1 MSRPFYYEAGG
12 KNMADDYILELEHI
26 SKVFPGVKALDD
38 VSLSVKRGE
47 VRGLVGE
54 NGAGK
59 STLMKILTGVYQKDS
74 GIIKIN
80 GKEVKIDTPLQAQQL
95 GLSIIFQEFNLV
107 NSLSIAENIY
117 VGRLPKKG
125 IRGIDW
131 NAVENMSRE
140 WLDKVGLSV
149 DPLQKVGSL
158 SVAGKQ
164 MVEIAKAL
172 SFHSNI
178 IIMDEPSATL
188 TTNELEHLFEIID
201 NLKKQQITII
211 YISHRLDEIERLCD
225 NVTVIR
231 DGTVIETRKTSD
243 FDRQTIISKMVGRSM
258 EQEYPERH
266 TQPEKEEILR
276 VDHLTREPRFRNI
289 SFTLHKGEV
298 LGIAGLVGAG
308 RTEIVRCIFGADRPD
323 GGDLF
328 IRGKKVEI
336 KSPGEAIQ
344 QGIALVTED
353 RKVQGLILED
363 SIAVNTTLAN
373 LSEITV
379 TGIVKKDREV
389 TAARQYMEQLQ
400 TKAPGEYTRCIS
412 LSGGNQQK
420 VVLAKWLYTQADI
433 LILDEPTRGID
444 VGAKYEIYQLIN
456 QLIENGKSVIMIS
469 SEMPEVLNMSD
480 RIIVIH
486 EGEYKGKLSGS
497 DMTAE
502 NVMRLAILKKE
513 DAEDEK

>member
-1 MSRPFYYEAGG
+1 MPLLWTLKGE
-12 KNMADDYILELEHI
+12 NMDKKYILELEHI
-26 SKVFPGVKALDD
+26 SKEFPGVKALDD
-38 VSLSVKRGE
+38 VSLKLEQGE

-74 GIIKIN
+74 GTIKIN
-80 GKEVKIDTPLQAQQL
+80 GENVKIETPLQAQQL

-107 NSLSIAENIY
+107 NSLSIAENIF

-125 IRGIDW
+125 IQGIDW
-131 NAVENMSRE
+131 KKVKSMAAE
-140 WLDKVGLSV
+140 WLDKVGLHV
-149 DPLQKVGSL
+149 DPLQKVGTL

-188 TTNELEHLFEIID
+188 TSNELQHLFEIID
-201 NLKKQQITII
+201 NLKKENITVI

-225 NVTVIR
+225 NVTIIR
-231 DGTVIETRKTSD
+231 DGAVIETRKKSE
-243 FDRQTIISKMVGRSM
+243 FDRQTIISCMVGRSM
-258 EQEYPERH
+258 EQEYPKRE
-266 TQPEKEEILR
+266 TKPQEEEVLR
-276 VDHLTREPRFRNI
+276 VENLTREPRFRDI

-308 RTEIVRCIFGADRPD
+308 RTEIVRCIFGADHAD
-323 GGDLF
+323 GGKIY
-328 IRGKKVEI
+328 IRGEETFINSPQDAI
-336 KSPGEAIQ
+336 KH
-344 QGIALVTED
+344 GIALVTED
-353 RKVQGLILED
+353 RKAQGLILEE

-373 LSEITV
+373 LNEITNTCV
-379 TGIVKKDREV
+379 VNRQKER
-389 TAARQYMEQLQ
+389 TAAREYMEQLK
-400 TKAPGEYTRCIS
+400 TKAPGENTKCIS

-420 VVLAKWLYTQADI
+420 VVLAKWLYTHADI

-456 QLIENGKSVIMIS
+456 QLVCNGKSVIMIS

-480 RIIVIH
+480 RIIVVH
-486 EGEYKGKLSGS
+486 EGNYKGELTGAE
-497 DMTAE
+497 MTAE
-502 NVMRLAILKKE
+502 NVMQLAILDQKE
-513 DAEDEK
+513 ETHEK

>member
-1 MSRPFYYEAGG
+1 MNN
-12 KNMADDYILELEHI
+12 KYILELEHI
-26 SKVFPGVKALDD
+26 SKEFPGVKALND
-38 VSLSVKRGE
+38 VSLALEEGE

-59 STLMKILTGVYQKDS
+59 STLMKILTGVYQKDA
-74 GIIKIN
+74 GTIKIN
-80 GKEVKIDTPLQAQQL
+80 GENVKIETPLQAQQL

-107 NSLSIAENIY
+107 NSLSIAENIF

-125 IRGIDW
+125 MKGIDW
-131 NAVENMSRE
+131 KKVKSMAAE
-140 WLDKVGLSV
+140 WLDKVGLHI
-149 DPLQKVGSL
+149 DPLQKVGTL

-172 SFHSNI
+172 SFHSRI

-188 TTNELEHLFEIID
+188 TSNELQHLFEIIE
-201 NLKKQQITII
+201 NLKKEKITVI

-231 DGTVIETRKTSD
+231 DGTVIETRKTSE
-243 FDRQTIISKMVGRSM
+243 FDRQTIISCMVGRSM
-258 EQEYPERH
+258 EQEYPQRERKPQ
-266 TQPEKEEILR
+266 TEEVLR
-276 VDHLTREPRFRNI
+276 VENLTREPRFRNI
-289 SFTLHKGEV
+289 SFSLHKGEV

-308 RTEIVRCIFGADRPD
+308 RTEIVRCIFGADSAEQ
-323 GGDLF
+323 
-328 IRGKKVEI
+328 GKIYIHGKECLI
-336 KSPGEAIQ
+336 KSPEDAIK

-353 RKVQGLILED
+353 RKTQGLILEE

-373 LSEITV
+373 LNKITNAGMV
-379 TGIVKKDREV
+379 NHQKEK
-389 TAARQYMEQLQ
+389 AAAKEYMKQLK
-400 TKAPGEYTRCIS
+400 TKAPGEDTKCIS

-456 QLIENGKSVIMIS
+456 QLVYDGKSVIMIS

-480 RIIVIH
+480 RIIVVH
-486 EGEYKGKLSGS
+486 EGNYKGELTGK
-497 DMTAE
+497 DMMAE
-502 NVMRLAILKKE
+502 NVMRLAILDKGE
-513 DAEDEK
+513 EAYEE